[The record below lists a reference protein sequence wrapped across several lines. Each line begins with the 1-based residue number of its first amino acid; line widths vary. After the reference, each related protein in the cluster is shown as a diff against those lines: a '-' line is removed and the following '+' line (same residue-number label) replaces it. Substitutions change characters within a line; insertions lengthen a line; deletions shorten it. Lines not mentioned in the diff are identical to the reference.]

1 VSITIDLS
9 GKVALVTGGVR
20 GVGAGIAR
28 SLLEAGAEVVVCAR
42 HEPERLP
49 SAGGRTAHFR
59 NCDVRD
65 VEPAQQLVAG
75 VAGEFGR
82 LDILV
87 NNAGGSP
94 YADAATASPR
104 FHSRVMD
111 LNLLAPLVL
120 SQAANAI
127 MQKQDEGGSI
137 IMISSLSSLR
147 PSPNTAAYGA
157 AKAGLNSLAVTL
169 AVEWAPLVRVNSLAL
184 GMVMTEMAHLNYGGE
199 EGLAKVAATVPLGRL
214 ATGEEIGAFCGFLAS
229 PLGGYVSGAVIPVH
243 GGGEEP
249 AYKTALAGVDGQP
262 ASPPPRHPAQHP
274 PQVPTGTP
282 APPPAGAPAGQS
294 ADQSGQPS

>member
-1 VSITIDLS
+1 MSITLDLS

-28 SLLEAGAEVVVCAR
+28 SLLQAGAEVVVCAR
-42 HEPERLP
+42 HEPEQMP
-49 SAGGRTAHFR
+49 AADGRTAHYR
-59 NCDVRD
+59 YCDVRD
-65 VEPAQQLVAG
+65 VEPAQQLVAS
-75 VAGEFGR
+75 VADEFGR

-87 NNAGGSP
+87 NNAGGAP

-127 MQKQDEGGSI
+127 MQKQEEGGSI

-157 AKAGLNSLAVTL
+157 AKAGLNSLAGTL

-184 GMVMTEMAHLNYGGE
+184 GMVMTEMAAVHYGGE
-199 EGLAKVAATVPLGRL
+199 AGLAKVAATVPLGRL
-214 ATGEEIGAFCGFLAS
+214 AGPDEIGAMCAFLAS
-229 PLGGYVSGAVIPVH
+229 PQGGYVSGAVIPIH

-249 AYKTALAGVDGQP
+249 AYKTALAS
-262 ASPPPRHPAQHP
+262 A
-274 PQVPTGTP
+274 TP
-282 APPPAGAPAGQS
+282 A
-294 ADQSGQPS
+294 